1 MSKFWKRGSK
11 LELYDLRLRFSEK
24 DRDKDGKAI
33 PLVSG
38 DVMEISHEDNLTI
51 LNFNTGYQ
59 LELTKDEVKTI
70 LKEVA

>member
-1 MSKFWKRGSK
+1 M
-11 LELYDLRLRFSEK
+11 ELYDLRLRFSEK